1 MPFAVD
7 KHFFIDDNIAAR
19 FHSVARFQ
27 IRKKE
32 NNMQRQTT
40 VAKPLE
46 IKRQW
51 YVVDATDVV
60 LGRLSTKVAGILM
73 GSGKP
78 IFAKNEDCGDYVIVI
93 NADKVKLSG
102 KEGGEHKKNYY
113 NVSGYNGG
121 LRTRTAGVMK
131 REFPVEMVERA
142 ISGMLPH
149 NRLGRAMMKKCFV
162 YAGSEHKHEAQQPVV
177 LEVK

>member
-1 MPFAVD
+1 
-7 KHFFIDDNIAAR
+7 
-19 FHSVARFQ
+19 
-27 IRKKE
+27 
-32 NNMQRQTT
+32 MQRQTT

-51 YVVDATDVV
+51 YIVDATDVV
-60 LGRLSTKVAGILM
+60 LGRLSSKVAGILM

-78 IFAKNEDCGDYVIVI
+78 IFAKNEDCGDYVVII
-93 NADKVKLSG
+93 NAAKVKLTG

-142 ISGMLPH
+142 ISGMLPS

-162 YAGSEHKHEAQQPVV
+162 YAGAEHKQQAQQPVV
-177 LEVK
+177 LEIK